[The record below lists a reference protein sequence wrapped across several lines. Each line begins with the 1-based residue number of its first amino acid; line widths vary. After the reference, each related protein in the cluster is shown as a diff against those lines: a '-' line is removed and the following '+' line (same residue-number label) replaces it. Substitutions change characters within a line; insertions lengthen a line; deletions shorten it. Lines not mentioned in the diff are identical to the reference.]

1 MASST
6 LILDRYRI
14 IGTAGAGGYATV
26 FRAYDT
32 HLKRDVAIKRIEL
45 SAADVE
51 HAQAIARETAEAAR
65 AQEQARIEAVNRMS
79 AKRIMNEAG
88 ILAMPGEKLSF
99 GEWAADGTHPV
110 PLSPAYPQEPAFLD
124 VLDEHRARKRTRKP
138 VDEVRSAYA
147 MGTIDHLTVPLGRTA
162 DMAAQTASAHPHG
175 PAPSEPNAPRTADPT
190 STAPSAG
197 SLTGVLATV
206 ASAPTVT
213 DATVA
218 DPFAH
223 IPGLKE
229 ARTIAQL
236 NDANIVTVY
245 DCELH
250 GTTVYIIM
258 EYIEG
263 KTLAQ
268 LMNELKDDIDLDIIA
283 AIFTSV
289 AHALDVAHTAHVLH
303 LDIKPENVVIN
314 KKGIVK
320 VTDFGLSTLVDATGH
335 GTAGGGTIGYM
346 PLEQMRQQKLDERT
360 DEWALASLT
369 YEMLSGVNPFFA
381 DDLKAAE
388 VAIEDAELVLP
399 SLCWESLDPRVD
411 DIMFAALH
419 GDVDERYDTVAEFAE
434 ELTPY
439 LGDVAEGTRVLA
451 ATVQGEP
458 LDPAPEADGDDEI
471 GAYARDAYG
480 TNGSSGGIH
489 KAHASL
495 GARLTA
501 LRDRGAKDSQR
512 PRVRSAPAVRE
523 VRASRDR
530 HASDERV
537 IHTSGNRTSS
547 PSRPVVSRDLRA
559 AQPSLLDRISA
570 GGGLIMR
577 AFIVLGVLMMTV
589 MALMNIRFD
598 PSAVYGLASDMVP
611 VFWAILLGMT
621 ILTALLPSIGMLVGY
636 ALFIIMLCF
645 NGAFL
650 IAAVLAAAFGAWWW
664 MIGRFSKETA
674 LALLIQPLFGSVG
687 MGSASP
693 VLSGMLLSV
702 IEAAATA
709 LCAAV
714 SAFAFACLG
723 SGDLANWMVIANALT
738 SANAS
743 ISSANIN
750 NTALAML
757 TSPLTWCVLASWVLA
772 AVSFATLC
780 IRGTLAFDVIG
791 AVLAA
796 AFLMAGV
803 LVGANLADLA
813 PTPLQLAGALVPGA
827 VGILFAAL
835 GIADRAR
842 SV

>member
-1 MASST
+1 MVQGT

-14 IGTAGAGGYATV
+14 VGTAGAGGYATV

-51 HAQAIARETAEAAR
+51 HAQRIAQEATEAMR
-65 AQEQARIEAVNRMS
+65 AQEQARIDAVNRMS
-79 AKRIMNEAG
+79 AKRIMHEAG

-99 GEWAADGTHPV
+99 GEWASDGTHPV
-110 PLSPAYPQEPAFLD
+110 PTGPSYPQEPAFLD
-124 VLDEHRARKRTRKP
+124 ALDEHRARRRTRLNAA
-138 VDEVRSAYA
+138 EVRSAHGGGA
-147 MGTIDHLTVPLGRTA
+147 NEHLTVPLG
-162 DMAAQTASAHPHG
+162 QTAGAPTHDPDTANASFLNAG
-175 PAPSEPNAPRTADPT
+175 GPSE
-190 STAPSAG
+190 S
-197 SLTGVLATV
+197 SLTTVLATV
-206 ASAPTVT
+206 ASAPSSA
-213 DATVA
+213 DSAAA

-289 AHALDVAHTAHVLH
+289 AHALEVAHAAHVLH

-314 KKGIVK
+314 SKGIVK
-320 VTDFGLSTLVDATGH
+320 VTDFGLSTLVDASGH

-346 PLEQMRQQKLDERT
+346 PLEQMRQQKLDGRT

-381 DDLKAAE
+381 DSLKTAE
-388 VAIEDAELVLP
+388 TAIEDAELVLP
-399 SLCWESLDPRVD
+399 SLCWESLDRRVD

-434 ELTPY
+434 ALAPY
-439 LGDVAEGTRVLA
+439 LGNVREGTRILA
-451 ATVQGEP
+451 ATVQGAP
-458 LDPAPEADGDDEI
+458 LEAATEKSDDDAGE
-471 GAYARDAYG
+471 YARDAYG
-480 TNGSSGGIH
+480 AGTA
-489 KAHASL
+489 KAHANL
-495 GARLTA
+495 GDRLAA
-501 LRDRGAKDSQR
+501 LRERTERDSQR
-512 PRVRSAPAVRE
+512 PRASSAPAVRE
-523 VRASRDR
+523 LRTSRDR
-530 HASDERV
+530 HESDHDR
-537 IHTSGNRTSS
+537 
-547 PSRPVVSRDLRA
+547 PSRDSRDRSSSRSQPVASRDLNPA
-559 AQPSLLDRISA
+559 KPPLLDRIGD
-570 GGGLIMR
+570 GGGNLIMR
-577 AFIVLGVLMMTV
+577 GSIMLGA
-589 MALMNIRFD
+589 ALMTAVALVNIRFD
-598 PSAVYGLASDMVP
+598 PSAVYGLASGMVP
-611 VFWAILLGMT
+611 VFWVLLLGVA
-621 ILTALLPSIGMLVGY
+621 ALSAFLPSIGILAAYV
-636 ALFIIMLCF
+636 LFVIMLCF

-650 IAAVLAAAFGAWWW
+650 VATALAVAFGAWWW
-664 MIGRFSKETA
+664 MIGRYSLETA
-674 LALLIQPLFGSVG
+674 LTLLAQPLFGSVG

-702 IEAAATA
+702 IEAGATA

-714 SAFAFACLG
+714 SAFAFASLG
-723 SGDLANWMVIANALT
+723 SGDLTNWMAIANALT

-750 NTALAML
+750 NTALACL
-757 TSPLTWCVLASWVLA
+757 ASPLTWCVAGSWVLA
-772 AVSFATLC
+772 AVAYAVLC

-796 AFLMAGV
+796 IILMAGM
-803 LVGANLADLA
+803 LVGTYLANGAISA
-813 PTPLQLAGALVPGA
+813 TPLQMAGALVPGA

-842 SV
+842 SL